1 MTVLKRYSGGIMK
14 SLKAGDTV
22 DLTGC
27 RAYPEASPKDEV
39 ILDGEY
45 ILEEFQ
51 PYDPGA
57 FVHEPGWVVIPLD
70 GVGLGDGYFVP
81 LPNVEDD
88 EVDPENE
95 TTLYLSSDELRILR
109 KALGA
114 ATTNYYLRNN
124 TSEGNR
130 CSELSYRIE
139 DFCARE
145 PLALAKIESGII
157 KVEQETRG

>member
-1 MTVLKRYSGGIMK
+1 MK

-39 ILDGEY
+39 RLDGEY

-70 GVGLGDGYFVP
+70 GYGICDGYFVP

-88 EVDPENE
+88 EVDTENE
-95 TTLYLSSDELRILR
+95 TTLYLSSNELRTLR
-109 KALGA
+109 DALRIA
-114 ATTNYYLRNN
+114 AKNRYLNYSI
-124 TSEGNR
+124 SEGEQCKQLR
-130 CSELSYRIE
+130 QRVE

-145 PLALAKIESGII
+145 PLALAKIETGII
-157 KVEQETRG
+157 KVES

>member
-1 MTVLKRYSGGIMK
+1 MK

-70 GVGLGDGYFVP
+70 GYGICDGCFVP

-109 KALGA
+109 KTLGA
-114 ATTNYYLRNN
+114 ATMNHYLRNS
-124 TSEGNR
+124 TAEGNR
-130 CSELSYRIE
+130 CNELYHRIE

-157 KVEQETRG
+157 KVEHSSKEGH